1 MYEFTEDFRL
11 RRITKYE
18 LDGVDER
25 GDLVVIP
32 PSSKA
37 GPCGSHCLFCY
48 LRQNPPEMIYRVS
61 FHDTLNDAGLE
72 ERIAYVSEHYPELWI
87 RVTDTAGNV
96 GLDEKR
102 VESLQKAGLDEMQIS
117 IHTTKKKKRVA
128 LMRSPL
134 AGRLT
139 DLLPLV
145 AETFRVIADIILT
158 PGYNVDDIGEIIE
171 DLASMGVAEVRLFP
185 VGVTK
190 YNQEVRSL
198 TREELVF
205 VKEKALNTGR
215 ETGINVVIPPIFE
228 ALLGEFRL
236 DIGPFELEPEIPT
249 YILTGE
255 LAYPEL
261 RRIFPGIK
269 VVAVKNEF
277 FGGNIGTAGLLTG
290 RDVLKTIKYLPEVEL
305 GLVLLPE
312 LMFYGNKTLDGYT
325 REDLVARILVERG
338 YMVES
343 ALEPVEIPKILEKVG
358 AV

>member
-11 RRITKYE
+11 RKITKYE

-25 GDLVVIP
+25 EDLVVIP

-37 GPCGSHCLFCY
+37 GPCGSYCLFCY

-61 FHDTLNDAGLE
+61 FHDTLNDPELE
-72 ERIAYVSEHYPELWI
+72 KRIAYVSEHYPELWI

-102 VESLQKAGLDEMQIS
+102 VESLYKAGLDEMQIS
-117 IHTTKKKKRVA
+117 VHTTKKKKRIA

-134 AGRLT
+134 AGKLI
-139 DLLPLV
+139 DILPLV
-145 AETFRVIADIILT
+145 ARTFRVIADIILT

-171 DLASMGVAEVRLFP
+171 DLASMEVAEVRLFP
-185 VGVTK
+185 VGVTR
-190 YNQEVRSL
+190 YNRDVRPL

-205 VKEKALNTGR
+205 VKETALDVGN
-215 ETGINVVIPPIFE
+215 ETGIEVVIPPIFK
-228 ALLGEFRL
+228 ALLGELRL
-236 DIGPFELEPEIPT
+236 EIGPFDFKPSMPT

-261 RRIFPGIK
+261 KRIFPGIP
-269 VVAVKNEF
+269 VVAVRNEF

-290 RDVLKTIKYLPEVEL
+290 RDVLRTVEKLPDVDL
-305 GLVLLPE
+305 GLILLPE
-312 LMFYGNKTLDGYT
+312 LMFYDNKTLDGFT
-325 REDLVARILVERG
+325 RDELLSRILLEKG

-343 ALEPVEIPKILEKVG
+343 ALEPGEIPKILESVG